1 MGSGGPGQA
10 RIPLPMCRLFGFRS
24 VLQSQ
29 VHRSLVQADNA
40 LCTLSQQHP
49 DGWGVAYYVEGTPH
63 LTRSAT
69 SALSDRVFQ
78 KVSGVVASET
88 VLAHVRKATQGTLS
102 VLNCHPFQHGRWVF
116 AHNGDVPNF
125 AECRER
131 LLQEVSPRLRRYILG
146 DTDSEVIFFLVLT
159 QLLRYGALSSRYEV
173 SDVVSSLTTA
183 LDQVRA
189 ICDRPKVDGG
199 EPTRSLLTCILTDGG
214 TMVGVQGGKELH
226 FSTHKTRCSDRGV
239 CPSLSPSCESPTT
252 DGQVNHLIFS
262 SQPLSGENVWQ
273 AMAPGEVVAVDSRM
287 RLFDSA
293 GERRSQARV
302 ELPLVEARVVAREQK
317 LAVGE

>member
-1 MGSGGPGQA
+1 
-10 RIPLPMCRLFGFRS
+10 MCRLFGFRS

-40 LCTLSQQHP
+40 LCSLSEQHP

-63 LTRSAT
+63 LTRSAV

-78 KVSGVVASET
+78 RVSGVVASET

-116 AHNGDVPNF
+116 AHNGDVPNI
-125 AECRER
+125 AEHRER

-146 DTDSEVIFFLVLT
+146 ETDSELIFFLVLT
-159 QLLRYGALSSRYEV
+159 QLLRYGALSSRYEL
-173 SDVVSSLTTA
+173 SDVVASLTAA
-183 LDQVRA
+183 LALVRA
-189 ICDRPKVDGG
+189 ACDD
-199 EPTRSLLTCILTDGG
+199 ESSTSLLTCILTDGG
-214 TMVGVQGGKELH
+214 TMVGYQGGKELH
-226 FSTHKTRCSDRGV
+226 FSTYKSRCADRGV
-239 CPSLSPSCESPTT
+239 CPSLSASCEAPSP

-262 SQPLSGENVWQ
+262 SQPLSGENLWY

-287 RLFDSA
+287 RLFDSVA
-293 GERRSQARV
+293 ECRPRAKP
-302 ELPLVEARVVAREQK
+302 ELPQ
-317 LAVGE
+317 LALGG

>member
-1 MGSGGPGQA
+1 
-10 RIPLPMCRLFGFRS
+10 MCRLFGFRS

-40 LCTLSQQHP
+40 LCTLSTQHP

-63 LTRSAT
+63 LTRSAV

-78 KVSGVVASET
+78 RVSGVVASET

-102 VLNCHPFQHGRWVF
+102 VLNSHPFQHGRWVF

-125 AECRER
+125 TEHREA
-131 LLQEVSPRLRRYILG
+131 LVQAVSPRLQRYILG
-146 DTDSEVIFFLVLT
+146 DTDSEVVFFLVLT
-159 QLLRYGALSSRYEV
+159 QLLRYGALSSRYELA
-173 SDVVSSLTTA
+173 DVVASLTSA
-183 LDQVRA
+183 LELVRS
-189 ICDRPKVDGG
+189 ICDGQRDANGDASA
-199 EPTRSLLTCILTDGG
+199 SLLTCILTDGG

-226 FSTHKTRCSDRGV
+226 YSTHKTRCSDRGS
-239 CPSLSPSCESPTT
+239 CPSLSSSCEAPTL

-273 AMAPGEVVAVDSRM
+273 AMRPGDVVAVDSRM
-287 RLFDSA
+287 CLFDSA
-293 GERRSQARV
+293 RERRASTVLPQLLEQAILA
-302 ELPLVEARVVAREQK
+302 EPETAAR
-317 LAVGE
+317 